1 MNCYIFDVHIN
12 SCFVADS
19 RIEDGIL
26 FYTHDLVQVGPL
38 NMIRSEI
45 MSAVKQEVRLISSYI
60 VPVNWWTDFST
71 WQDFRGLLRTGTEL
85 AIHKVVEKF
94 NSNLETFEGIEAY
107 VENIDENG
115 NIEIEITENN
125 EYILQSFTVKASRK
139 RLKRLKEVAAYNV
152 GQCLDCENDAEFLN
166 LPKTL
171 EVLVKKFVNTYS
183 GDYITDSCET

>member
-12 SCFVADS
+12 SCFLADT
-19 RIEDGIL
+19 RYEDGIL
-26 FYTHDLVQVGPL
+26 FYSHDLVQVGPL
-38 NMIRSEI
+38 NMICSEVI
-45 MSAVKQEVRLISSYI
+45 SAVKRKARMISSYN
-60 VPVNWWTDFST
+60 VPVNWWTDFSS
-71 WQDFRGLLRTGTEL
+71 WQDFRGLLRSGIKL
-85 AIHKVVEKF
+85 AIHEVVE
-94 NSNLETFEGIEAY
+94 NLNRNLVTQEGFEAY

-125 EYILQSFTVKASRK
+125 SYILQSFTVKASRK
-139 RLKRLKEVAAYNV
+139 KLKRLKEVAAYNV

-171 EVLVKKFVNTYS
+171 EILVKKFVNTYS

>member
-19 RIEDGIL
+19 RKEDGIL

-139 RLKRLKEVAAYNV
+139 RLRRLKEVAAYNV
-152 GQCLDCENDAEFLN
+152 GQCLDSENDAEFMN

-171 EVLVKKFVNTYS
+171 EILVKKFVNTYS

>member
-60 VPVNWWTDFST
+60 VSVNWWTDLSS
-71 WQDFRGLLRTGTEL
+71 WQDFRGLLRIGTEL
-85 AIHKVVEKF
+85 ATR
-94 NSNLETFEGIEAY
+94 NTR
-107 VENIDENG
+107 
-115 NIEIEITENN
+115 
-125 EYILQSFTVKASRK
+125 YI
-139 RLKRLKEVAAYNV
+139 
-152 GQCLDCENDAEFLN
+152 G
-166 LPKTL
+166 
-171 EVLVKKFVNTYS
+171 
-183 GDYITDSCET
+183 